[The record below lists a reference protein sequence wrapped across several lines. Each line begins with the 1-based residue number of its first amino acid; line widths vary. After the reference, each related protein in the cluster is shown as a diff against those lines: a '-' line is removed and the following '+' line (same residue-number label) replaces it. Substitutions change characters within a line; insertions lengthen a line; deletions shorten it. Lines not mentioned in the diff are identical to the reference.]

1 MPKFSSCP
9 QGVVTHKRV
18 IPNNGDVAW
27 KTEFVFWLFWIGSC
41 LWQAVSI
48 QEVVHRGLTASLSA
62 IHSITN
68 QPWGLQKMTV
78 SRRNYI
84 IPLKKFIL
92 RGPQRSIIFVAYPSE
107 TVATLFPLSL
117 EEFILGNST
126 HQKLT

>member
-1 MPKFSSCP
+1 
-9 QGVVTHKRV
+9 
-18 IPNNGDVAW
+18 
-27 KTEFVFWLFWIGSC
+27 
-41 LWQAVSI
+41 
-48 QEVVHRGLTASLSA
+48 
-62 IHSITN
+62 
-68 QPWGLQKMTV
+68 MTV

-107 TVATLFPLSL
+107 TVAMLFPLSL

>member
-1 MPKFSSCP
+1 MPKFCSCP

-27 KTEFVFWLFWIGSC
+27 KTEFVFWLFWIGGC

-48 QEVVHRGLTASLSA
+48 QEVVHRGLTASLLA

-68 QPWGLQKMTV
+68 QTWGLQKMFPGEII
-78 SRRNYI
+78 S
-84 IPLKKFIL
+84 IPLKKIIL
-92 RGPQRSIIFVAYPSE
+92 RGPQRSIIFAAYPSE
-107 TVATLFPLSL
+107 FVAMLFPLSL